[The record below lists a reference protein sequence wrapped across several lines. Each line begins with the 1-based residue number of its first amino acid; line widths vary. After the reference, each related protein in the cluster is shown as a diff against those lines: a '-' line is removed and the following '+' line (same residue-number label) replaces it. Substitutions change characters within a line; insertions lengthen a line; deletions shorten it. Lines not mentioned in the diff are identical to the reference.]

1 MPAVASLAAFLLAA
15 WPAAPRAGCQD
26 AAAPWP
32 RFWEGESAWENP
44 NGRAV
49 AEEQVFPHTPYS
61 HGWQSYFYNL
71 VVRLDDGTLLNIC
84 PFHWRYGLL
93 DSWGMYIVAGDRQG
107 HVFSWDG
114 TFTGKEVQAADTG
127 MKVHAGASSFESA
140 GNDHRWKVA
149 VPGFSCDLA
158 FTNILPAWMPG
169 DGIAYYTPDTK
180 NYFRYAVPAPL
191 AHVTG
196 TVTVFGR
203 TVPADGQCF
212 YDTVECV
219 TPLSRTNEEVNTYRT
234 FSPPETPPQDSWFVF
249 LYRIRSHP
257 GFGSLVFP
265 MVLVAHGSVFVLTS
279 REVDF
284 AVLQTD
290 RMSDLPY
297 PYAAA
302 VAVSARQ
309 GGAAIT
315 GTFTSERP
323 FHVQDIFARL
333 PPLFREVASW
343 FLKRPVVFR
352 GAARFTGEVT
362 LPDGS
367 RHRLDLDGMGEQMV
381 AR

>member
-1 MPAVASLAAFLLAA
+1 V
-15 WPAAPRAGCQD
+15 RAGCQE

-32 RFWEGESAWENP
+32 RFWEGASAWENP

-49 AEEQVFPHTPYS
+49 TEEQVFLHTPYT
-61 HGWQSYFYNL
+61 HGWQSHFYNL

-114 TFTGKEVQAADTG
+114 TFDRNEIQVADTG
-127 MKVHAGASSFESA
+127 MRVQAGASSFEST
-140 GNDHRWKVA
+140 GNVHRWKVE
-149 VPGFSCDLA
+149 VPGFSCDLE
-158 FTNILPAWMPG
+158 FTNVLPAWMPG
-169 DGIAYYTPDTK
+169 DGMAYYTPDAR
-180 NYFRYAVPAPL
+180 NYYQYALPAPL
-191 AHVTG
+191 ARVDG
-196 TVTVFGR
+196 TVTLFGR
-203 TVPADGQCF
+203 TAAAAGQCF

-234 FSPPETPPQDSWFVF
+234 FSSPETPLQDRWFVF
-249 LYRIRSHP
+249 LYRITAHP

-265 MVLVAHGSVFVLTS
+265 MVLVAHGTSFVLTS
-279 REVDF
+279 RELDF
-284 AVLQTD
+284 AVLKTD
-290 RMSDLPY
+290 RLPDPPY

-302 VAVSARQ
+302 VAVSARG
-309 GGAAIT
+309 GGAEIT
-315 GTFTSERP
+315 GTFASERP

-333 PPLFREVASW
+333 PPLIRGLASL

-352 GAARFTGEVT
+352 GAARFSGEVT

-367 RHRLDLDGMGEQMV
+367 RHRLELDGMGEQMI